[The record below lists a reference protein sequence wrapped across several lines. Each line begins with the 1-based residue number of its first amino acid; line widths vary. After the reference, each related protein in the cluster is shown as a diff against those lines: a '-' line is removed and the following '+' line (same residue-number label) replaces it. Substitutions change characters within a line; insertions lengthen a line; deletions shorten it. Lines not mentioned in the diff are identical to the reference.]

1 MLYIFDFEVFAYDW
15 LVVFKCVETG
25 DFTVFH
31 NDNDGLKEFMQE
43 DMLLA
48 GFNNKHYDNHIL
60 KAILCGAEPDLVK
73 EINDYI
79 MSGKNGWEHWFLRE
93 NKAYFNS
100 FDLHDDMQDGLSLK
114 SIEAH
119 LGMDIRES
127 DVDFNIDRPLTPE
140 ELDETTQ
147 YCKHDVTATEQ
158 LYHLRKNYLTNKM
171 TLGDKK
177 KIPLEKALYMTNAKL
192 TAAYLDAVLQ
202 QHNDEREYKYPP
214 NILMEYIPPEIIA
227 FFDRIHDKNIPDE
240 VLFLTKYDFSIGECQ
255 CTIGWGG
262 AHGAIPNYREKSSD
276 IRSIRNQDVASYY
289 PHLMTIDGYC
299 SRNIPDAQIYADMLE
314 TRMAAKKSGD
324 KSTAAALKLVAN
336 TTYGAML
343 NAFNDLYDPLMGRS
357 VCITGQLRL
366 IELAEHL
373 ITECL
378 TLKVV
383 QLNTDGIM
391 VSLDNS
397 DIETYSAICREWQE
411 RTGFELEEDCISE
424 IVQKDVNNYIE
435 IATDGG
441 TKIKGGWLVRGIS
454 EAGAWNINN
463 NTVIVAKAL
472 IDYFAKGIPVE
483 ETINNCN
490 EPLQFQLIAKASS
503 KYLAAYHIVNG
514 EKVKVQKCNRVYAT
528 KNRDYGTLVKT
539 HAISGRDVKV
549 SGLPP
554 HCIIDNNNEATIDL
568 IDKSWYI
575 RLAKKQVKEFLGI
588 KPPKK
593 NTRKINCIKKRILK
607 LLEE

>member
-1 MLYIFDFEVFAYDW
+1 M
-15 LVVFKCVETG
+15 
-25 DFTVFH
+25 
-31 NDNDGLKEFMQE
+31 
-43 DMLLA
+43 
-48 GFNNKHYDNHIL
+48 
-60 KAILCGAEPDLVK
+60 
-73 EINDYI
+73 
-79 MSGKNGWEHWFLRE
+79 
-93 NKAYFNS
+93 
-100 FDLHDDMQDGLSLK
+100 
-114 SIEAH
+114 
-119 LGMDIRES
+119 
-127 DVDFNIDRPLTPE
+127 
-140 ELDETTQ
+140 
-147 YCKHDVTATEQ
+147 
-158 LYHLRKNYLTNKM
+158 
-171 TLGDKK
+171 
-177 KIPLEKALYMTNAKL
+177 
-192 TAAYLDAVLQ
+192 
-202 QHNDEREYKYPP
+202 
-214 NILMEYIPPEIIA
+214 
-227 FFDRIHDKNIPDE
+227 
-240 VLFLTKYDFSIGECQ
+240 
-255 CTIGWGG
+255 
-262 AHGAIPNYREKSSD
+262 
-276 IRSIRNQDVASYY
+276 
-289 PHLMTIDGYC
+289 
-299 SRNIPDAQIYADMLE
+299 
-314 TRMAAKKSGD
+314 
-324 KSTAAALKLVAN
+324 
-336 TTYGAML
+336 
-343 NAFNDLYDPLMGRS
+343 
-357 VCITGQLRL
+357 
-366 IELAEHL
+366 
-373 ITECL
+373 
-378 TLKVV
+378 
-383 QLNTDGIM
+383 
-391 VSLDNS
+391 
-397 DIETYSAICREWQE
+397 
-411 RTGFELEEDCISE
+411 
-424 IVQKDVNNYIE
+424 NNYIE

>member
-31 NDNDGLKEFMQE
+31 NDNDGLKEFMRE
-43 DMLLA
+43 DILLA

-60 KAILCGAEPDLVK
+60 KAILCGAEPALVK

-100 FDLHDDMQDGLSLK
+100 FDLRDDMQDGLSLK

-140 ELDETTQ
+140 ELEETTL

-171 TLGDKK
+171 TLGEKK
-177 KIPLEKALYMTNAKL
+177 KITLEKALYMTNAKL

-227 FFDRIHDKNIPDE
+227 FFDRIRNKNIPDE

-324 KSTAAALKLVAN
+324 KATAAALKLVAN

-373 ITECL
+373 VADCP

-411 RTGFELEEDCISE
+411 RTKFELEEDCISE

-483 ETINNCN
+483 DTINNCN
-490 EPLQFQLIAKASS
+490 DPLQFQLIAKASS

-514 EKVKVQKCNRVYAT
+514 EKVKVQKCNRVYAS
-528 KNRDYGTLVKT
+528 KNHELR
-539 HAISGRDVKV
+539 A
-549 SGLPP
+549 
-554 HCIIDNNNEATIDL
+554 
-568 IDKSWYI
+568 
-575 RLAKKQVKEFLGI
+575 
-588 KPPKK
+588 
-593 NTRKINCIKKRILK
+593 
-607 LLEE
+607 

>member
-43 DMLLA
+43 DILLA

-60 KAILCGAEPDLVK
+60 KAILCGAEPALVK

-100 FDLHDDMQDGLSLK
+100 FDLRDDMQDGLSLK

-127 DVDFNIDRPLTPE
+127 DVDFNINRPLTPE
-140 ELDETTQ
+140 ELEETIL

-158 LYHLRKNYLTNKM
+158 LYRLRKNYLTNKM
-171 TLGDKK
+171 TLGEKK
-177 KIPLEKALYMTNAKL
+177 KISLEKALYMTNAKL

-202 QHNDEREYKYPP
+202 QHNDERGYKYPS

-227 FFDRIHDKNIPDE
+227 FFDRMHDKNIPDE
-240 VLFLTKYDFSIGECQ
+240 ALFLTKYDFSIGECQ

-324 KSTAAALKLVAN
+324 KATAAALKLVAN

-373 ITECL
+373 VADCP

-435 IATDGG
+435 IATDSN

-472 IDYFAKGIPVE
+472 IEYFAKSIPVE
-483 ETINNCN
+483 ETINGCN
-490 EPLQFQLIAKASS
+490 DPLQFQLIAKASS

-539 HAISGRDVKV
+539 HAISGKDVKV

-575 RLAKKQVKEFLGI
+575 RLAKKQIKEFLGI

-593 NTRKINCIKKRILK
+593 NTRRINCIKKRILK

>member
-43 DMLLA
+43 DILLA

-60 KAILCGAEPDLVK
+60 KAILCGAEPALVK

-100 FDLHDDMQDGLSLK
+100 FDLRDDMQDGLSLK

-119 LGMDIRES
+119 LGMDIREL
-127 DVDFNIDRPLTPE
+127 DVDFNINRPLTPE
-140 ELDETTQ
+140 ELEETIL

-158 LYHLRKNYLTNKM
+158 LYRLRKNYLTNKM
-171 TLGDKK
+171 TLGEKK
-177 KIPLEKALYMTNAKL
+177 KISLEKALYMTNAKL

-202 QHNDEREYKYPP
+202 QHNDEREYKYPS

-227 FFDRIHDKNIPDE
+227 FFDRMHDKNIPDE
-240 VLFLTKYDFSIGECQ
+240 ALFLTKYDFSIGECQ

-314 TRMAAKKSGD
+314 TRMAAKRSGD
-324 KSTAAALKLVAN
+324 KATAAALKLVAN

-373 ITECL
+373 VADCP

-435 IATDGG
+435 IATDSN

-472 IDYFAKGIPVE
+472 IEYFAKSIPVE
-483 ETINNCN
+483 ETINGCN
-490 EPLQFQLIAKASS
+490 DPLQFQLIAKASS

-539 HAISGRDVKV
+539 HAISSKDVKV

-575 RLAKKQVKEFLGI
+575 RLAKKQIKEFLGI

-593 NTRKINCIKKRILK
+593 NTRRINCIKKRILK

>member
-31 NDNDGLKEFMQE
+31 NDNDGLKEFMRE
-43 DMLLA
+43 DILLA

-60 KAILCGAEPDLVK
+60 KAILCGAEPALVK

-100 FDLHDDMQDGLSLK
+100 FDLRDDMQDGLSLK

-119 LGMDIRES
+119 LGMDIREL
-127 DVDFNIDRPLTPE
+127 DVDFNINRPLTPE
-140 ELDETTQ
+140 ELEETIL

-158 LYHLRKNYLTNKM
+158 LYRLRKNYLTNKM
-171 TLGDKK
+171 TLGEKK
-177 KIPLEKALYMTNAKL
+177 KISLEKALYMTNAKL

-202 QHNDEREYKYPP
+202 QHNDEREYKYPS

-227 FFDRIHDKNIPDE
+227 FFDRMHDKNIPDE
-240 VLFLTKYDFSIGECQ
+240 ALFLTKYDFSIGECQ

-314 TRMAAKKSGD
+314 TRMAAKRSGD
-324 KSTAAALKLVAN
+324 KATAAALKLVAN

-373 ITECL
+373 VADCP

-435 IATDGG
+435 IATDSN

-472 IDYFAKGIPVE
+472 IEYFAKSIPVE
-483 ETINNCN
+483 ETINGCN
-490 EPLQFQLIAKASS
+490 DPLQFQLIAKASS

-539 HAISGRDVKV
+539 HAISSKDVKV

-575 RLAKKQVKEFLGI
+575 RLAKKQIKEFLGI

-593 NTRKINCIKKRILK
+593 NTRRINCIKKRILK

>member
-31 NDNDGLKEFMQE
+31 NDNDGLKEFMRE
-43 DMLLA
+43 DILLA

-60 KAILCGAEPDLVK
+60 KAILCGAEPALVK

-100 FDLHDDMQDGLSLK
+100 FDLRDDMQDGLSLK

-140 ELDETTQ
+140 ELEETTL

-171 TLGDKK
+171 TLGEKK
-177 KIPLEKALYMTNAKL
+177 KITLEKALYMTNAKL

-227 FFDRIHDKNIPDE
+227 FFDRIRNKNIPDE

-324 KSTAAALKLVAN
+324 KATAAALKLVAN

-373 ITECL
+373 VADCP

-411 RTGFELEEDCISE
+411 RTKFELEEDCISE

-483 ETINNCN
+483 DTINNCN
-490 EPLQFQLIAKASS
+490 DPLQFQLIAKASS

-514 EKVKVQKCNRVYAT
+514 EKVKVQKCNRVYAS

-539 HAISGRDVKV
+539 HAISGKDVKV

-607 LLEE
+607 LLEV